1 MALSRGNAHVESGFS
16 ANEEMLVEIMWEG
29 SLVVR
34 RMVFVGVMNE
44 ADICNIDVNRKM
56 LKFVNKTH
64 SEYVKQLERASQFRW
79 EKKSWK
85 KKNHKLAE
93 ESKRSKVEFHR
104 TT

>member
-29 SLVVR
+29 SFVVR

-64 SEYVKQLERASQFRW
+64 SEYVKQLENRKSITVQVRKKELKKEKSQI
-79 EKKSWK
+79 SWRK
-85 KKNHKLAE
+85 
-93 ESKRSKVEFHR
+93 
-104 TT
+104 